1 MRPACARN
9 DPRGETAEVSG
20 VVVSCLRQGARRP
33 RDHRI
38 RDRRGGRAGNSR
50 RRSLRVEQR
59 PRRAVAVARDPTRG
73 SAVTSA
79 GGYDAG
85 VATLEAT
92 LMVVI
97 IVPLLFAVI
106 EFGWL
111 FQRWL
116 ATESVAIHAAR
127 YAGELGGD
135 DAALRQFIA
144 RELSGVNIAPP
155 PARGG
160 APPPGVGGGEPI
172 RVRVL
177 TVERIAL
184 PFLFATDVPL

>member
-1 MRPACARN
+1 
-9 DPRGETAEVSG
+9 VS
-20 VVVSCLRQGARRP
+20 SL
-33 RDHRI
+33 
-38 RDRRGGRAGNSR
+38 GGD
-50 RRSLRVEQR
+50 E
-59 PRRAVAVARDPTRG
+59 
-73 SAVTSA
+73 
-79 GGYDAG
+79 AG

-135 DAALRQFIA
+135 DASLRDFIA
-144 RELSGVNIAPP
+144 RELSGVNIDPSRAQVEVS
-155 PARGG
+155 PAR
-160 APPPGVGGGEPI
+160 VGWREPI

-177 TVERIAL
+177 TAERIAL
-184 PFLFATDVPL
+184 PFLFATDVPLSASAVSRGEIAR

>member
-1 MRPACARN
+1 MSS
-9 DPRGETAEVSG
+9 V
-20 VVVSCLRQGARRP
+20 
-33 RDHRI
+33 
-38 RDRRGGRAGNSR
+38 GGDER
-50 RRSLRVEQR
+50 
-59 PRRAVAVARDPTRG
+59 
-73 SAVTSA
+73 
-79 GGYDAG
+79 G

-135 DAALRQFIA
+135 DPALREFIA
-144 RELSGVNIAPP
+144 RELTGVNIDASRAQVEVS
-155 PARGG
+155 PAR
-160 APPPGVGGGEPI
+160 VSWREPI
-172 RVRVL
+172 SVRVL
-177 TVERIAL
+177 TLERIAL
-184 PFLFATDVPL
+184 PFLFSTDVPLSASAVSRGEIAR